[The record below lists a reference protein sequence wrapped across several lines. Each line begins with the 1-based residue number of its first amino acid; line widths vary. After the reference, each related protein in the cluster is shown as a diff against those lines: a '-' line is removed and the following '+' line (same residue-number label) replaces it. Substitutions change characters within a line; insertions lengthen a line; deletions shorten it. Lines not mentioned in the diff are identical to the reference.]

1 MAQKALTAVIQKAY
15 VQGLRNRLLEGD
27 RPYLWIDATYVKV
40 RQNNHIASVAAIFAL
55 AVNSDGRREVPGLDI
70 GACEAEP
77 FWAGFLRKLTR
88 RGLRPRVLDFSEVV
102 ALADFHAIV
111 AQDAVG
117 HGHVEIHIGQGVAE

>member
-1 MAQKALTAVIQKAY
+1 MQGISTRSVDDLVKAMGMGGISTRQVSRLCGKIDEK
-15 VQGLRNRLLEGD
+15 VQGFLNRPLEGD

-88 RGLRPRVLDFSEVV
+88 RGLRPFRGLQASRR
-102 ALADFHAIV
+102 AT
-111 AQDAVG
+111 G
-117 HGHVEIHIGQGVAE
+117 SSW